1 MGLEIR
7 EVIDDQEREECFK
20 IRRKIFV
27 ESMGLFFQSDIDEY
41 DFNRKTIH
49 IIAKFEG
56 RAVGTVRI
64 IDEGNGIFRG
74 SRLSVL
80 PSAPPLTGFKL
91 VRYAVKKVEEVGG
104 RVFRAFVLPELDGFF
119 RRCGWVPAGETI
131 YAGRRHIIMIAKM
144 KRFSEI
150 NL

>member
-27 ESMGLFFQSDIDEY
+27 ESMGLFFQSD
-41 DFNRKTIH
+41 RKTIH

-144 KRFSEI
+144 K
-150 NL
+150 

>member
-7 EVIDDQEREECFK
+7 EVVDEMEMEECFK
-20 IRRKIFV
+20 IRKKIFV
-27 ESMGLFFQSDIDEY
+27 ENMGLFSESDIDEY

-49 IIAKFEG
+49 IIAKFNG
-56 RAVGTVRI
+56 RPVGTVRI

-91 VRYAVKKVEEVGG
+91 VRYAVRMVEKLGG
-104 RVFRAFVLPELDGFF
+104 KVFRAFVLPELEGFF
-119 RRCGWVPAGETI
+119 KRCGWVAGEEII
-131 YAGRRHIIMIAKM
+131 YAGRRHIIMIAKL
-144 KRFSEI
+144 SSD
-150 NL
+150 

>member
-1 MGLEIR
+1 MKLEIR
-7 EVIDDQEREECFK
+7 EATDELEREECFK

-27 ESMGLFFQSDIDEY
+27 ESMGLFSESDIDEY

-56 RAVGTVRI
+56 RPVGTVRI

-80 PSAPPLTGFKL
+80 PSAPPLTGFRL
-91 VRYAVKKVEEVGG
+91 VRYAMKKVEELRG
-104 RVFRAFVLPELDGFF
+104 RIFRAFVLPELEGFF
-119 RRCGWVPAGETI
+119 KRCGWISTGETM
-131 YAGRRHIIMIAKM
+131 YAGKRHIIMIAKL
-144 KRFSEI
+144 SSD
-150 NL
+150 